1 MENMV
6 KSESIVDNKLYIRH
20 NAIGFHKRNYDF
32 QYDSFIKGHLANQLL
47 LYDKIIIPTRDFGI
61 IPVLIKWMSL
71 KLFIKAIDSN
81 TFYFLRVKDAV
92 GYFGGDGD
100 GIITFTAGR
109 GKSKTWSWPQDA
121 MFGENN
127 IAIEQQLRNFCPDIS
142 KQERESI
149 IKNIISK
156 SKTLRNIDKAY
167 EKYIT
172 DETYEDVKG
181 DSELSQYIFHKS
193 GKEINN
199 DDFRR
204 LEGIEKNQI
213 RILHQKKN
221 RDPIDLL
228 LQIAEINMILY
239 FSTLFEGAD
248 LFVPDGAET
257 LLKNKILRLGIKDN
271 YLDNFIVL
279 LELKNIPNIGKAV
292 QSGDFSLFDIWK
304 IREKKHS
311 KNFRKWL
318 RKASK
323 QDEKNIVKLYIE
335 SLENTPLIQSLPVK
349 VLKFASVAISS
360 LICPLLGLT
369 LGIGDSFFAEQWLK
383 GYSPKLFLDEL
394 LKIKIDNRE

>member
-6 KSESIVDNKLYIRH
+6 KSESIIDNKLYIRH
-20 NAIGFHKRNYDF
+20 NATGFYKRNYDF
-32 QYDSFIKGHLANQLL
+32 QYNSFIKGHLANQLL
-47 LYDKIIIPTRDFGI
+47 LYDKIVIPTRDFGI
-61 IPVLIKWMSL
+61 IPVLIKWMGL
-71 KLFIKAIDSN
+71 KLFNNAIDSN
-81 TFYFLRVKDAV
+81 TFYFLRVKDVV

-100 GIITFTAGR
+100 GIITFIAER

-156 SKTLRNIDKAY
+156 SKTLRNINNVY

-193 GKEINN
+193 GNEINN
-199 DDFRR
+199 NDFRK

-213 RILHQKKN
+213 RILHQEKIK
-221 RDPIDLL
+221 DPIDLL

-239 FSTLFEGAD
+239 FSTLIEDAD
-248 LFVPDGAET
+248 LFVPDGAEA

-271 YLDNFIVL
+271 YLDNFITL

-292 QSGDFSLFDIWK
+292 QSGQFTLFDIWK

-311 KNFRKWL
+311 KIFRKWL

-323 QDEKNIVKLYIE
+323 QEEKNIVKLYIA
-335 SLENTPLIQSLPVK
+335 SLENKSLIQSLP
-349 VLKFASVAISS
+349 LKAVRFAITATVG
-360 LICPLLGLT
+360 LLNLPLGLT
-369 LGIGDSFFAEQWLK
+369 LGIGDSFFVEQWLK

-394 LKIKIDNRE
+394 QKIKIDNRR